1 MSIFVPFK
9 AIRPSADSVES
20 VSTKPYDVL
29 DTEEARE
36 ESKGNPK
43 SYYHV
48 TKPEIDFPNG
58 HDPFSPEV
66 YKHGK
71 QNLINLVKD
80 GTMIQ
85 DNTESFYVYR
95 LEMNGHVQT
104 GLVGC
109 CSIDDYF
116 NEVIKKHETTK
127 PHIEADRKKH
137 VCESRVNYEAVFLS
151 YRKVDAIDE
160 LVENLK
166 HGKPPLYDFHS
177 DDGVKHSLWRVE
189 DPSIIQKITE
199 LFAAKVPT
207 IYIADGHHR
216 TAAGALA
223 GRDLRKNA
231 KNAKNRYGY
240 IMSVLFPDDQVQIM
254 DYNRAVKDLN
264 GLSREEFLQRIRE
277 NFEVVKMEGR
287 YRPVTHQNIGLYIDG
302 SWYKL
307 IAREGT
313 YNPSDLVDQLSF
325 TILSKQ
331 ILAPILN
338 IVDLRRDSRIEFIGG
353 IRGLEE
359 LEKHVD
365 SGKMAVAFAM
375 HPISMAQIIHIA
387 DNHLSMPPKITWF
400 EPKLRSGLFVHSLN
414 GSFE

>member
-1 MSIFVPFK
+1 MSVFVPFK
-9 AIRPSADSVES
+9 AIRPSQDSVET
-20 VSTKPYDVL
+20 VSTRPYDVL
-29 DTEEARE
+29 DTQEARE

-48 TKPEIDFPNG
+48 TKPEIDFPDDY
-58 HDPFSPEV
+58 DPFAPEV
-66 YKHGK
+66 YKQGK
-71 QNLINLVKD
+71 QNLINLVED

-85 DNTESFYVYR
+85 ESNESFYVYR
-95 LEMNGHVQT
+95 LEMKGHVQT

-137 VCESRVNYEAVFLS
+137 VCESKVHYEAVFLS
-151 YRKVDAIDE
+151 YRKVDAIDIV
-160 LVENLK
+160 VEGIK
-166 HGKPPLYDFHS
+166 KDVPLYDFHS
-177 DDGVKHSLWRVE
+177 DDGVRHSLWRVQDE
-189 DPSIIQKITE
+189 QLIDEITE
-199 LFAAKVPT
+199 LFASKVKT

-231 KNAKNRYGY
+231 KNDKNRFGY
-240 IMSVLFPDDQVQIM
+240 ILSVLFPDDQVQIL

-264 GLSREEFLQRIRE
+264 GLSQKEFLQRIRS
-277 NFEVVKMEGR
+277 NFEIERMEGHF
-287 YRPVTHQNIGLYIDG
+287 RPVSHQNIGMYLDG
-302 SWYKL
+302 TWYKL
-307 IAREGT
+307 VARHGT
-313 YNPSDLVDQLSF
+313 YDATDLVDQLSF
-325 TILSKQ
+325 TILSKR
-331 ILAPILN
+331 ILEPILN

-353 IRGLEE
+353 IRGVEE

-414 GSFE
+414 GTFE

>member
-1 MSIFVPFK
+1 MSVFVPFK
-9 AIRPSADSVES
+9 AIRPSADNVET

-29 DTEEARE
+29 DTQEARE

-48 TKPEIDFPNG
+48 TKPEIDFPDDQ
-58 HDPFSPEV
+58 DPYAPEV
-66 YKHGK
+66 YKLGK
-71 QNLINLVKD
+71 QNLLNLVAD

-85 DNTESFYVYR
+85 ENTESFYVYR
-95 LEMNGHVQT
+95 LEMGDHVQT

-137 VCESRVNYEAVFLS
+137 VCESQVNYEAVFLS
-151 YRKVDAIDE
+151 YPKVDAIDKI
-160 LVENLK
+160 VEK
-166 HGKPPLYDFHS
+166 IKTGKPLYDFQS
-177 DDGVKHSLWRVE
+177 EDSVRHSLWRVN
-189 DPSIIQKITE
+189 DDSTMKAITD
-199 LFAAKVPT
+199 LFASKVPT

-231 KNAKNRYGY
+231 KNSKNRYGY
-240 IMSVLFPDDQVQIM
+240 IMSALFPDDQVKVM
-254 DYNRAVKDLN
+254 DYNRVVKDLN
-264 GLSREEFLQRIRE
+264 GLSSDEFLQRVSAH
-277 NFEVVKMEGR
+277 FEVEQMSGQ
-287 YRPVTHQNIGLYIDG
+287 YRPESHQSIGMYLAG
-302 SWYKL
+302 KWYKL
-307 IAREGT
+307 VARDGT
-313 YNPSDLVDQLSF
+313 YDTSDFVDQLGF

-331 ILAPILN
+331 ILEPILN
-338 IVDLRRDSRIEFIGG
+338 IVDLRRDTRIDFIGG
-353 IRGLEE
+353 IRGLKE
-359 LEKHVD
+359 LEKRVD
-365 SGKMAVAFAM
+365 SGNWSVAFAM
-375 HPISMAQIIHIA
+375 HPISMSQIIHIA
-387 DNHLSMPPKITWF
+387 DNHLAMPPKVTWF